1 MKDIF
6 DLKGRVALVTGCSG
20 GLGVQMANALA
31 AKGADLVIIARRYEK
46 LLEVKAA
53 IEAEFGVR
61 VLPLKCD
68 ITDTVAVDTMVM
80 KPLSISDVLTSWS
93 TMPVQAQ

>member
-61 VLPLKCD
+61 VL
-68 ITDTVAVDTMVM
+68 
-80 KPLSISDVLTSWS
+80 
-93 TMPVQAQ
+93 

>member
-20 GLGVQMANALA
+20 GLGVQMVNALA
-31 AKGADLVIIARRYEK
+31 ARGADLVIIARRYEK

-53 IEAEFGVR
+53 IEAEFGVQ
-61 VLPLKCD
+61 VLPLQCLASD
-68 ITDTVAVDTMVM
+68 ASTYVTGVALPVDGGY
-80 KPLSISDVLTSWS
+80 TS
-93 TMPVQAQ
+93 V

>member
-31 AKGADLVIIARRYEK
+31 ARGADLVIIARRYKK

-53 IEAEFGVR
+53 IEAEFGVQ
-61 VLPLKCD
+61 VLPRRR
-68 ITDTVAVDTMVM
+68 
-80 KPLSISDVLTSWS
+80 SR
-93 TMPVQAQ
+93 